1 MSTELIK
8 ALHDAATS
16 LETISRL
23 AGKSHYVGD
32 AGQRIETYMEHHDQ
46 VRGYAASRAACARE
60 ALAALVAVSVEPVAV
75 GWMRKSGLARLPR
88 LPSGYA
94 EAIWPSKTNF
104 IENGE
109 PADVPLYAHPAPQHQ
124 QTSRLS
130 GLHISKEWLTAKLA
144 EGDDSNCQVGQP
156 QQSGVAP
163 SAKKTQTPLEIVAEL
178 LVMAKT
184 QGRRKELNACIEKAL
199 DMTRILVAQE
209 QTTPSRQPPAPA
221 LNEAEFLS
229 KRLARVAELA
239 GVPMPDM
246 SHEGIAEV
254 AGTIL
259 GSIARSLE
267 GRTLHGQRLH
277 FTPDGVQSEP
287 TTLELPPASPKG
299 QP

>member
-1 MSTELIK
+1 MSEAPDTPEMK
-8 ALHDAATS
+8 
-16 LETISRL
+16 
-23 AGKSHYVGD
+23 
-32 AGQRIETYMEHHDQ
+32 
-46 VRGYAASRAACARE
+46 
-60 ALAALVAVSVEPVAV
+60 ALAAFLHASFSNGMNGAA
-75 GWMRKSGLARLPR
+75 MR
-88 LPSGYA
+88 
-94 EAIWPSKTNF
+94 EAIDWS
-104 IENGE
+104 IGRDLAAA
-109 PADVPLYAHPAPQHQ
+109 PADPAANPVGRTWEECVDSLKPDGYLVMTPGTPFLDTGPEIEGGYRREPLYSRAKVMALFPPCSSPQTLQ
-124 QTSRLS
+124 GSRLS
-130 GLHISKEWLTAKLA
+130 GLRISKEWLTAKLA
-144 EGDDSNCQVGQP
+144 EGDDSNCQVGRP
-156 QQSGVAP
+156 QQVGVAQ
-163 SAKKTQTPLEIVAEL
+163 SAKKMQTPLEIVAEL

-184 QGRRKELNACIEKAL
+184 QGRRNELKACIEKAL

-246 SHEGIAEV
+246 SHEGIAGV

-267 GRTLHGQRLH
+267 GRTLHGQRMH

-287 TTLELPPASPKG
+287 ATLVLPAAGPKG